1 MIWIKRLLTVIL
13 GIIYVPFNAMFLK
26 LHQWYMPM
34 WKKDKVIY
42 ICFAPFY
49 WIFTAI
55 VTIISI
61 PYEIISQG
69 VE

>member
-1 MIWIKRLLTVIL
+1 MIWIKRLLTVII
-13 GIIYVPFNAMFLK
+13 GMIYIPLNAMFLM
-26 LHQWYMPM
+26 LHKWYMPM

-49 WIFTAI
+49 WIFTGI
-55 VTIISI
+55 VTIVSI
-61 PYEIISQG
+61 PYEIISRG